1 MPQIPALAFSLAMLA
16 RFGPWFADAPPTFLM
31 PAVAEAVDQREPNAS
46 DAPAAEVVEEEA
58 FVVAVEVGGLVDV
71 RVEVVDVDC
80 GVWDWAGGTW
90 TEVK

>member
-1 MPQIPALAFSLAMLA
+1 
-16 RFGPWFADAPPTFLM
+16 M
-31 PAVAEAVDQREPNAS
+31 PAVAEAVDHREPNAS
-46 DAPAAEVVEEEA
+46 DAPPAEVEEEEEA

-80 GVWDWAGGTW
+80 GVWEWAGGTW